1 MLPEAVWNIPK
12 YGTFNLH
19 ASLLPKYRGAAPIN
33 WAIINGER
41 ISGVTTF
48 FIEHQIDTGN
58 IIFQEKVNIE
68 EEDDAGHL
76 HDKLMKIGSQL
87 VCKTID
93 AIIPIEQHDIP
104 NNLIKAAIENIP
116 EEPFTYETWD
126 KWTKSIIE
134 QTGLKGKSLFMP
146 LRLLLTGKDKGPELK
161 NFLPLLDKQTLL
173 RKFGKI

>member
-1 MLPEAVWNIPK
+1 MPK
-12 YGTFNLH
+12 YGTFNSH

-58 IIFQEKVNIE
+58 IIFQEKVNEVE

-87 VCKTID
+87 S
-93 AIIPIEQHDIP
+93 QQ
-104 NNLIKAAIENIP
+104 NN
-116 EEPFTYETWD
+116 
-126 KWTKSIIE
+126 
-134 QTGLKGKSLFMP
+134 
-146 LRLLLTGKDKGPELK
+146 
-161 NFLPLLDKQTLL
+161 
-173 RKFGKI
+173 